1 MNNIYLNLDD
11 GVYDEVFVRD
21 QYQFFQK
28 VERGDLVVDL
38 GCSKGYFYF
47 KNKDKNIKYIGV
59 DSSIDCINDFYLNLN
74 NEKDVLVKN
83 VFVINAFLDGRY
95 NISDFKSIFHDTE
108 AKKVSSITFN
118 DLVSFVG
125 RRIDFLK
132 FDIEGYEKLFLE
144 ENYDLFKSRVR
155 KFSGEIHF
163 IAEAFPRQKVYKM
176 LEKLKNDLDLEFKL
190 YSVDGYDITNSFWD
204 NIGYYTEIII
214 NGYNQRLF

>member
-28 VERGDLVVDL
+28 VEKGDLVVDL

-74 NEKDVLVKN
+74 NEKS
-83 VFVINAFLDGRY
+83 VFVLNAFLDDGY
-95 NISDFKSIFHDTE
+95 NVSDFKSIFHNTE
-108 AKKVSSITFN
+108 PKKVSSITFS
-118 DLVSFVG
+118 DLAFFIG
-125 RRIDFLK
+125 QKIDFLK

-144 ENYDLFKSRVR
+144 KNYDLFKSKVK

-163 IAEAFPRQKVYKM
+163 LSEAFPRATAYRV
-176 LEKLKNDLDLEFKL
+176 LDKLKADKDLEFKL
-190 YSVDGYDITNSFWD
+190 YSVDGVDITNSFWNNKD
-204 NIGYYTEIII
+204 YYTEIII
-214 NGYNQRLF
+214 NGNNKFLS